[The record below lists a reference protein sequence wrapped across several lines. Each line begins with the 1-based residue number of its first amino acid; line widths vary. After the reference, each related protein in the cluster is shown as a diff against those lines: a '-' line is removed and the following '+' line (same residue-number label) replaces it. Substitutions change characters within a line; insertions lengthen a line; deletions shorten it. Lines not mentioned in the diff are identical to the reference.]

1 MPFKIFLASILLV
14 CGIHGIKGQVIAG
27 DVVEYG
33 SQFIGKPYKWKHPS
47 GVVFDC
53 SGFVSHIVQEE
64 LGIELAGNCAR
75 METQVT
81 KIPLDSVRTG
91 DLIFFAGRNTEIR
104 TPGHVALVVKDIE
117 GTLSILHS
125 CKRGVILEKYPEY
138 YYPERFLFAGRFIG
152 GGHSRVHNDSL
163 PASLDTIH
171 VGGQKPLSIRTLI
184 LTAVGD
190 LMIGTNYPSSQYLP
204 KDNGLGTF
212 NEVSNLF
219 KQSDIVFGNLEGC
232 LLSGRGAPKS
242 CNDPTK
248 CYAFKSPDEYVS
260 IYKEAGFNLFSLAN
274 NHMNDFGIAGRENTM
289 RLLRESQ
296 IHFAGLIEA
305 PMDTFSVNGFKI
317 GFCAFAPN
325 TGTVSILDITG
336 MVQKVQK
343 LDSLCDIVVVSF
355 HGGGEGDAFKYL
367 TGANE
372 YYLGENRGNPKL
384 FAHSAID
391 AGADLVLGHGPHLP
405 RAIEVYKQK
414 VICYSLG
421 NFATY
426 GRFSLSGWKKLAPA
440 VQVEFQE
447 DGEVASVN
455 IKSFIQ
461 KGEGR
466 PFKDETHQ
474 AFEAVKEASIHD
486 FPESAWRFVGLEQ
499 IRVR

>member
-1 MPFKIFLASILLV
+1 MN
-14 CGIHGIKGQVIAG
+14 GQVKAE

-53 SGFVSHIVQEE
+53 SGFVSHIIQEE
-64 LGIELAGNCAR
+64 TGIDLAGNCASL
-75 METQVT
+75 ETQVT
-81 KIPLDSVRTG
+81 KIPFDSVRTG
-91 DLIFFAGRNTEIR
+91 DLMFFTGRKTDVR
-104 TPGHVALVVKDIE
+104 TPGHVALAVKDEE

-125 CKRGVILEKYPEY
+125 CKRGVTLEKYPEY

-152 GGHSRVHNDSL
+152 GGQSQVQNDSL
-163 PASLDTIH
+163 PASFDTAYTM
-171 VGGQKPLSIRTLI
+171 VQKRSTNRSLI

-190 LMIGTNYPSSQYLP
+190 LMIGTNYPSKQYLP
-204 KDNGLGTF
+204 KDDGLGTF
-212 NEVSNLF
+212 DEVSSLF
-219 KQSDIVFGNLEGC
+219 EQSDIVFGNLEGC

-260 IYKEAGFNLFSLAN
+260 IYKEAGFNLFSVAN
-274 NHMNDFGIAGRENTM
+274 NHMNDFGMAGRENTM
-289 RLLRESQ
+289 RLLRESH
-296 IHFAGLIEA
+296 IHFAGLLEA
-305 PMDTFSVNGFKI
+305 PMDTFSINGFKI

-325 TGTVSILDITG
+325 TGTVSILDIPG

-343 LDSLCDIVVVSF
+343 LDSICDIVVVSF
-355 HGGGEGDAFKYL
+355 HGGGEGDAFRYL
-367 TGANE
+367 TGSSE
-372 YYLGENRGNPKL
+372 YYLGENRGNPRL

-405 RAIEVYKQK
+405 RAMEVYKQK

-426 GRFSLSGWKKLAPA
+426 GRFSLNGWKKLAPA
-440 VQVEFQE
+440 VQVEFKE
-447 DGEVASVN
+447 DGEVVN
-455 IKSFIQ
+455 VNVKSFIQ

-474 AFEAVKEASIHD
+474 AFEAIKEASVHD
-486 FPESAWRFVGLEQ
+486 FPESAWRFVGSEQ
-499 IRVR
+499 FRIR